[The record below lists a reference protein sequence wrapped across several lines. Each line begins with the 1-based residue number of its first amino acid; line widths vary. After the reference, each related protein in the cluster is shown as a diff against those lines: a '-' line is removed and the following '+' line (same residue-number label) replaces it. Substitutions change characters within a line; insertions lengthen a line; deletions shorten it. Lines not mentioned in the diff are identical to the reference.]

1 MENEEQ
7 KTRAEDTTM
16 ESATPVTPAETRTT
30 VAESKAE
37 EDNAS
42 IALDAEAQKLA
53 EEIDQ
58 EFSADLL
65 EEERIVEALLFTM
78 GRSVGLD
85 EIATA
90 LNAGKKIAQD
100 AVERLIAKYEERKGG
115 TVIRRL
121 EKRYQMAADPACYP
135 ALIRV
140 AKQPKKPVLTDVV
153 METLSIIAYKQPVTK
168 AEIERIRGVSS
179 DHAVNRLVEYGLAYE
194 VGRLNAPGRP
204 ALFATTEEFLRRFGV
219 SSIQEL
225 PDLNPEVEA
234 EIRQEVHDEVVDI
247 MGHAEEAAPE
257 EGTADSGDAS
267 PADAGGGAQ

>member
-1 MENEEQ
+1 MTEKEE
-7 KTRAEDTTM
+7 
-16 ESATPVTPAETRTT
+16 
-30 VAESKAE
+30 
-37 EDNAS
+37 
-42 IALDAEAQKLA
+42 QKLA

-90 LNAGKKIAQD
+90 LNAGKKIAEN
-100 AVERLIAKYEERKGG
+100 AVDRLMSKYAERKSGM
-115 TVIRRL
+115 TIKRL
-121 EKRYQMAADPACYP
+121 ENRYQMAANPDCYP

-153 METLSIIAYKQPVTK
+153 METLSIVAYKQPVTK

-179 DHAVNRLVEYGLAYE
+179 DHAVNRLVEYGLVYE

-234 EIRQEVHDEVVDI
+234 EIKQEVHDEVVDI
-247 MGHAEEAAPE
+247 MGHAEESSEAGENDRVTSEEAGNASSENAAADDAE
-257 EGTADSGDAS
+257 E
-267 PADAGGGAQ
+267 QR

>member
-1 MENEEQ
+1 
-7 KTRAEDTTM
+7 
-16 ESATPVTPAETRTT
+16 
-30 VAESKAE
+30 
-37 EDNAS
+37 
-42 IALDAEAQKLA
+42 
-53 EEIDQ
+53 
-58 EFSADLL
+58 
-65 EEERIVEALLFTM
+65 M
-78 GRSVGLD
+78 GSL
-85 EIATA
+85 
-90 LNAGKKIAQD
+90 AQD

-115 TVIRRL
+115 MVIRRL
-121 EKRYQMAADPACYP
+121 EKRYQMAADPDCYP

-225 PDLNPEVEA
+225 PDLNPEVEE
-234 EIRQEVHDEVVDI
+234 EIKQEVHDEVVDI
-247 MGHAEEAAPE
+247 MGHAEETAPE
-257 EGTADSGDAS
+257 EGTADSGDDP

>member
-1 MENEEQ
+1 MEKEEQ
-7 KTRAEDTTM
+7 KTRVEETT
-16 ESATPVTPAETRTT
+16 TPTAPAETGT
-30 VAESKAE
+30 AAAQEG
-37 EDNAS
+37 DAS
-42 IALDAEAQKLA
+42 IGLDAETQKLA

-115 TVIRRL
+115 MVIRRL

-247 MGHAEEAAPE
+247 MGHAEETAPE
-257 EGTADSGDAS
+257 EGTADSGDDT
-267 PADAGGGAQ
+267 PADAGGGSQ

>member
-1 MENEEQ
+1 MEKEEQ
-7 KTRAEDTTM
+7 KTRVEEATVET
-16 ESATPVTPAETRTT
+16 ATPATPADTGT
-30 VAESKAE
+30 AAAE

-42 IALDAEAQKLA
+42 TGLEAQKLA

-100 AVERLIAKYEERKGG
+100 AVERLIAKYEERRGG
-115 TVIRRL
+115 MVIKRL
-121 EKRYQMAADPACYP
+121 EKRYQMAADPECYP

-247 MGHAEEAAPE
+247 MGHAEETAPE
-257 EGTADSGDAS
+257 EGTADSGDDT
-267 PADAGGGAQ
+267 PTDAGGGSQ

>member
-1 MENEEQ
+1 MEKEEQ
-7 KTRAEDTTM
+7 KTRGDEVTM
-16 ESATPVTPAETRTT
+16 ENAMPSAPDTETA
-30 VAESKAE
+30 VAQV
-37 EDNAS
+37 DNAS
-42 IALDAEAQKLA
+42 IGLDAETQKLA

-100 AVERLIAKYEERKGG
+100 AVERLIAKYEQRQGG
-115 TVIRRL
+115 MVIKRL

-234 EIRQEVHDEVVDI
+234 EIKQEVHDEVVDI

-257 EGTADSGDAS
+257 AENAVTESDM
-267 PADAGGGAQ
+267 PADPS

>member
-1 MENEEQ
+1 MEKEEQ
-7 KTRAEDTTM
+7 KTRAEDTTV
-16 ESATPVTPAETRTT
+16 ETATPATT
-30 VAESKAE
+30 ADTGTAAAQ

-42 IALDAEAQKLA
+42 VGLDAETQKLA

-85 EIATA
+85 EIETA

-115 TVIRRL
+115 MVIKRL
-121 EKRYQMAADPACYP
+121 EKRYQMAADPDCYP

-234 EIRQEVHDEVVDI
+234 EIKQEVHDEVVDI

-257 EGTADSGDAS
+257 EGTADSGDDP

>member
-1 MENEEQ
+1 MEKEEQ
-7 KTRAEDTTM
+7 KTRVDEATMVNAMPSAPDT
-16 ESATPVTPAETRTT
+16 ETEAAQ
-30 VAESKAE
+30 V
-37 EDNAS
+37 DNAS
-42 IALDAEAQKLA
+42 IGLDAETQKLA

-100 AVERLIAKYEERKGG
+100 AVERLITKYEQRQGG
-115 TVIRRL
+115 MVIRRL

-168 AEIERIRGVSS
+168 VEIERIRGVSS

-234 EIRQEVHDEVVDI
+234 EIKQEVHDEVVDI

-257 EGTADSGDAS
+257 AENAATESDMQADPS
-267 PADAGGGAQ
+267 

>member
-1 MENEEQ
+1 MEKEEQ
-7 KTRAEDTTM
+7 KTRAEDTTV
-16 ESATPVTPAETRTT
+16 ETATPATT
-30 VAESKAE
+30 ADTGTAAAQ

-42 IALDAEAQKLA
+42 VGLDAETQKLA

-115 TVIRRL
+115 MVIRRL
-121 EKRYQMAADPACYP
+121 EKRYQMAADPDCYP

-168 AEIERIRGVSS
+168 AEI
-179 DHAVNRLVEYGLAYE
+179 
-194 VGRLNAPGRP
+194 
-204 ALFATTEEFLRRFGV
+204 
-219 SSIQEL
+219 
-225 PDLNPEVEA
+225 
-234 EIRQEVHDEVVDI
+234 
-247 MGHAEEAAPE
+247 
-257 EGTADSGDAS
+257 
-267 PADAGGGAQ
+267 

>member
-1 MENEEQ
+1 MEKEEQ
-7 KTRAEDTTM
+7 KTREDEVTM
-16 ESATPVTPAETRTT
+16 ENAMPSAADTETASAQ
-30 VAESKAE
+30 V
-37 EDNAS
+37 DNAS
-42 IALDAEAQKLA
+42 IGLDAETQKLA

-65 EEERIVEALLFTM
+65 KEERIVEALLFTM

-100 AVERLIAKYEERKGG
+100 AVERLIAKYEQRQGG
-115 TVIRRL
+115 MVIKRL

-234 EIRQEVHDEVVDI
+234 EIKQEVHDEVVDI

-257 EGTADSGDAS
+257 EAAAPEEETV
-267 PADAGGGAQ
+267 

>member
-1 MENEEQ
+1 MEKEEQ
-7 KTRAEDTTM
+7 KTRVDEATM
-16 ESATPVTPAETRTT
+16 ENAMPSASDTETADAQ
-30 VAESKAE
+30 V
-37 EDNAS
+37 DNAS
-42 IALDAEAQKLA
+42 IGLDAETQKLA

-100 AVERLIAKYEERKGG
+100 AVERLIAKYEQRQGG
-115 TVIRRL
+115 MVIRRL
-121 EKRYQMAADPACYP
+121 EKRYQMAANPACYP

-234 EIRQEVHDEVVDI
+234 EIKQEVHDEVVDI
-247 MGHAEEAAPE
+247 MGHAEEAASEEAAAPE
-257 EGTADSGDAS
+257 EETV
-267 PADAGGGAQ
+267 

>member
-1 MENEEQ
+1 MTEKEE
-7 KTRAEDTTM
+7 
-16 ESATPVTPAETRTT
+16 
-30 VAESKAE
+30 
-37 EDNAS
+37 
-42 IALDAEAQKLA
+42 QKLA

-90 LNAGKKIAQD
+90 LNAGKKIAEN
-100 AVERLIAKYEERKGG
+100 AVDRLMSKYAERKSGM
-115 TVIRRL
+115 TIKRL
-121 EKRYQMAADPACYP
+121 ENRYQMAANPDCYP

-153 METLSIIAYKQPVTK
+153 METLSIVAYKQPVTK

-179 DHAVNRLVEYGLAYE
+179 DHAVNRLVEYGLVYE

-234 EIRQEVHDEVVDI
+234 EIKQEVHDEVVDI
-247 MGHAEEAAPE
+247 MGHAEESSAAGENDRVTSE
-257 EGTADSGDAS
+257 EAGNASSENAAADDAEEQRLIQWILS
-267 PADAGGGAQ
+267 

>member
-1 MENEEQ
+1 MEKEEQ
-7 KTRAEDTTM
+7 KTRAEDTTV
-16 ESATPVTPAETRTT
+16 ETATPATT
-30 VAESKAE
+30 ADTGTAAAQ

-42 IALDAEAQKLA
+42 VGLDAETQKLA

-115 TVIRRL
+115 MVIRRL
-121 EKRYQMAADPACYP
+121 EKRYQMAADPDCYP

-153 METLSIIAYKQPVTK
+153 METLSIIAYKQPVTR
-168 AEIERIRGVSS
+168 AYIDRVRGVDSGHTVSS
-179 DHAVNRLVEYGLAYE
+179 LADKGLISSC
-194 VGRLNAPGRP
+194 GRLDVPGRP
-204 ALFATTEEFLRRFGV
+204 NLYATTEKFLRAFGL
-219 SSIQEL
+219 S
-225 PDLNPEVEA
+225 DLEQRPYIEGFEVEHGA
-234 EIRQEVHDEVVDI
+234 EQLTMELDT
-247 MGHAEEAAPE
+247 EETGKAGE
-257 EGTADSGDAS
+257 TA
-267 PADAGGGAQ
+267 

>member
-1 MENEEQ
+1 MEKEEQ
-7 KTRAEDTTM
+7 KTRVDEATM
-16 ESATPVTPAETRTT
+16 ENAMPSAPDTETAAAQ
-30 VAESKAE
+30 V
-37 EDNAS
+37 DNAS
-42 IALDAEAQKLA
+42 IGLDAETQKLA

-115 TVIRRL
+115 MVIKRL
-121 EKRYQMAADPACYP
+121 EKRYQMAADPDCYP

-234 EIRQEVHDEVVDI
+234 EIKQEVHDEVVDI

-257 EGTADSGDAS
+257 EGTADSGDDT

>member
-1 MENEEQ
+1 MEKEEQ
-7 KTRAEDTTM
+7 KTRAEDTTV
-16 ESATPVTPAETRTT
+16 ETATPATT
-30 VAESKAE
+30 ADTGTAAAQ

-42 IALDAEAQKLA
+42 VGLDAEAQKLA

-115 TVIRRL
+115 MVIRRL
-121 EKRYQMAADPACYP
+121 EKRYQMAADPDCYP

-234 EIRQEVHDEVVDI
+234 EIKQEVHDEVVDI

-257 EGTADSGDAS
+257 EGTADSGDDP
-267 PADAGGGAQ
+267 PADAGGGSQ

>member
-1 MENEEQ
+1 MEKEEQ
-7 KTRAEDTTM
+7 KTRGDEATM
-16 ESATPVTPAETRTT
+16 ENAMPSAPDTETEAAQ
-30 VAESKAE
+30 V
-37 EDNAS
+37 DNAS
-42 IALDAEAQKLA
+42 IGLDAETQKLA

-100 AVERLIAKYEERKGG
+100 AVERLITKYEQRQGG
-115 TVIRRL
+115 MVIRRL

-234 EIRQEVHDEVVDI
+234 EIKQEVHDEVVDI

-257 EGTADSGDAS
+257 EAAAPEEETV
-267 PADAGGGAQ
+267 

>member
-1 MENEEQ
+1 MEKEEQ
-7 KTRAEDTTM
+7 KTRGDEVTM
-16 ESATPVTPAETRTT
+16 ENAMSSAPDTETEAAQ
-30 VAESKAE
+30 V
-37 EDNAS
+37 DNAS
-42 IALDAEAQKLA
+42 IGLDAETQKLA

-100 AVERLIAKYEERKGG
+100 AVERLITKYEQRQGG
-115 TVIRRL
+115 MVIRRL

-234 EIRQEVHDEVVDI
+234 EIKQEVHDEVVDI

-257 EGTADSGDAS
+257 EAAAPEEETV
-267 PADAGGGAQ
+267 